1 MKIGM
6 MRLGMSLM
14 LVVGFW
20 TNRLPAQEILVVP
33 EVHYEPARHSP
44 GAPLQGRSSP
54 GPAADHAAR
63 RTLNHFGMGCKDDP
77 YYTTCGSWRYEVHF
91 IFGSC
96 RSFFSQECAPNQPCA
111 DRRNQR

>member
-20 TNRLPAQEILVVP
+20 TNRLPAQEIFVVP
-33 EVHYEPARHSP
+33 EVFYEPAR
-44 GAPLQGRSSP
+44 P
-54 GPAADHAAR
+54 GPTPLILPRPLPTPADHLAR
-63 RTLNHFGMGCKDDP
+63 RAVNHCGVGCQDDP
-77 YYTTCGSWRYEVHF
+77 YYPTCGSWRYEARF

-96 RSFFSQECAPNQPCA
+96 RSFFEQPCAPFQPCA